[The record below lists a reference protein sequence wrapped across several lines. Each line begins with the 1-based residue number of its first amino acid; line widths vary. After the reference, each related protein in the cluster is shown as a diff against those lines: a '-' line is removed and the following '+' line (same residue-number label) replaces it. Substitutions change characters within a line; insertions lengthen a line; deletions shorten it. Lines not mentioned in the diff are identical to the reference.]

1 MFLLNFKEYDLKLF
15 FNILFLKK
23 SILQKECYTTKGA
36 PFSQEQIDEIRKAS
50 ALEKEEAKEHIQN
63 SWAALGNNLPGDVIK
78 ESYLAWECL
87 RNSEKLDRQACN
99 MENTNIDYENTRR

>member
-1 MFLLNFKEYDLKLF
+1 MTPQDILKTSIKKYANDNFSNNKRTF
-15 FNILFLKK
+15 ILSKWA
-23 SILQKECYTTKGA
+23 KGA

-78 ESYLAWECL
+78 ESYLA
-87 RNSEKLDRQACN
+87 
-99 MENTNIDYENTRR
+99 